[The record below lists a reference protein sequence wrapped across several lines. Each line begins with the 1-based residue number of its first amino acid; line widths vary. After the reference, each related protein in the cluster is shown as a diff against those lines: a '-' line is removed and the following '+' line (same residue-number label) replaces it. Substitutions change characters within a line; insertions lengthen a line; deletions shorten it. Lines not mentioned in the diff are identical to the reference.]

1 MCGFTGSISF
11 KVINDNALQKS
22 NLHSL
27 CRGPDNSTNIKGN
40 YDINY
45 NFWFNRLAI
54 VDLSEKANQPMVS
67 NNSDSVIMF
76 NGEIYNSKTL
86 RAKISETNYEFKT
99 SHSDTETLFAGL
111 ETYGISFINQL
122 DGQFSFVYLNKK
134 SKKIYF
140 VRDRVGQK
148 PLYISSNHENIIFAS
163 NLKSILELRDDNK
176 IDVDSVNQYLA
187 YGVNFSPKTLF
198 TDIYKVPAA
207 NYIEIDYS
215 KGTFETI
222 TKEYWNLS
230 SHNGEIKFSQEEFEH
245 LLSESISKRMI
256 ADVKIANFLSGGLD
270 STSIIK
276 NLYETGYEVNT
287 FSVIVGNKKFNEKKY
302 IDEVASR
309 YQTNHQEVYIDDD
322 ISSEIIHE
330 SIKSLDEPYGD
341 PSIVP
346 SYYLSKLISSEYKV
360 AISGDGG
367 DELLGGYHRLKNFLK
382 SKNSINNSLSS
393 LYFLYPAFLG
403 TGTNL
408 KSLSS
413 NIFESY
419 VTYIEDLK
427 FLMLVSKSNL
437 SKNSRIKPING
448 DLSYK
453 ALLELEYKYYLA
465 DQMMFKVDRTSM
477 ASSLEVRSPLV
488 DHKLI
493 EYIFS
498 HSTEYNASGVQK
510 EPLHSYLSQDFNSE
524 FLDRPK
530 QGFVFDYKNWVYEN
544 FSTIKEVIDASEI
557 TEYLDI
563 NNLYKLRNIKT
574 RVNALRIWRVYVLA
588 SYLSEVRDL

>member
-11 KVINDNALQKS
+11 EVINDDAIQKS

-40 YDINY
+40 EDINY

-67 NNSDSVIMF
+67 NNLDSIIMF
-76 NGEIYNSKTL
+76 NGEIYNAKSL
-86 RAKISETNYEFKT
+86 RARISETNYEFKT

-111 ETYGISFINQL
+111 ETYGISFISQL
-122 DGQFSFVYLNKK
+122 DGQFSFFYLNKK

-140 VRDRVGQK
+140 ARDRVGQK
-148 PLYISSNHENIIFAS
+148 PLYISSNRENIIFAS
-163 NLKSILELRDDNK
+163 NLKSILELRNDK
-176 IDVDSVNQYLA
+176 EVDVDSVNQYLA
-187 YGVNFSPKTLF
+187 YGVNFSPRTLF
-198 TDIYKVPAA
+198 TDIYKVPSA

-215 KGTFETI
+215 NGSFETI
-222 TKEYWNLS
+222 TKEYWNLR
-230 SHNGEIKFSQEEFEH
+230 SHSDDIKYNQDEFEQI
-245 LLSESISKRMI
+245 LSDSISKRMI

-276 NLYETGYEVNT
+276 NLNEADYEINT

-302 IDEVASR
+302 IQEVVNR
-309 YQTNHQEVYIDDD
+309 YQTNHQEVFINED
-322 ISSEIIHE
+322 ISNEIIYE
-330 SIKSLDEPYGD
+330 SIKCLDEPYGD

-382 SKNSINNSLSS
+382 SKNSINNSLSG
-393 LYFLYPAFLG
+393 LYSIYPALLG
-403 TGTNL
+403 TGTKL

-413 NIFESY
+413 DIFESY

-427 FLMLVSKSNL
+427 FLNLISNNNL
-437 SKNSRIKPING
+437 SKNSKIKA
-448 DLSYK
+448 LSANMNYK
-453 ALLELEYKYYLA
+453 DLLELEYKYYLA

-498 HSTEYNASGVQK
+498 HSTEYTASGVQK
-510 EPLHSYLSQDFNSE
+510 EPLHSYLSQDFHSE

-544 FSTIKEVIDASEI
+544 FSTIKEVIDSSEI
-557 TEYLDI
+557 TEFVDI

-588 SYLSEVRDL
+588 SYLIEVRDL